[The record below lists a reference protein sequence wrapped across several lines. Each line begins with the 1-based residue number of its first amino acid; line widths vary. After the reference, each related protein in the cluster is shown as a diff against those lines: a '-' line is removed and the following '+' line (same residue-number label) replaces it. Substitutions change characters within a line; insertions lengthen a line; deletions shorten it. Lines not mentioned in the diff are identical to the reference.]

1 MKNLEKK
8 QLTNE
13 QKMEI
18 LQGLHEIIW
27 EANRMIGKIAYSDST
42 VFDYDDFK
50 HELWSHCNFLFNDTH
65 KLMNIKL

>member
-1 MKNLEKK
+1 MEKEEKK
-8 QLTNE
+8 VLTNE

-27 EANRMIGKIAYSDST
+27 EANRMIGKLAKSDST
-42 VFDYDDFK
+42 EFDYDEFK

-65 KLMNIKL
+65 SLMNIKL